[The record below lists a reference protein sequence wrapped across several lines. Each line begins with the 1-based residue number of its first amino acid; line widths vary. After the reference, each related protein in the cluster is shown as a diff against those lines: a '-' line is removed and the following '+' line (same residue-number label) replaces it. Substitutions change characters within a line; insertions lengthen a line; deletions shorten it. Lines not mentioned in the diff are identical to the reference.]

1 MNLRFKYLL
10 AFCLSISLVA
20 CGGGGGGGGG
30 SSPNSPNST
39 PGVAGQVV
47 KGPTS
52 GATVTLSLIAP
63 DGSRSVVATVISS
76 ASGGFSL
83 PTSLQAGNVY
93 LAEASGGQYIN
104 EITDLRESLSAPL
117 RAVFVAT
124 GVGQRLVLNVLSEL
138 AVVQIERSTAAN
150 PWSPSLVDAANA
162 KVKSAMGIGSGYDFA
177 FVDLTKA
184 SAGSNPGVSNADIG
198 SSFMVGWF
206 SGFYQDLRLKDAT
219 SSLAT
224 AFNKFFD
231 LTIAGTD
238 DDGTQSSMFAGLIR
252 FVEKS
257 PLLSANKYS
266 LYEDYGL
273 PRDASSSDF
282 SGIASTGSSSDSI
295 PSGRLRFLSDGNLP
309 AITNTNTF
317 FNSRGA
323 LIAYQLSDGLADL
336 SHIGY
341 SSVAEVYG
349 TDEMAIGRWNRG
361 LYYPSGVSYNPTS
374 RRFTTSGKPL
384 EKLTSDLPYAAAVP
398 AYNLPTC
405 GMAVMSLKATTAPFG
420 RISGGPTYGFDPAS
434 KVSAYF
440 INGKTYIGYSIFY
453 SGQQYSSIYSSGGA
467 SAPWAGQLL
476 DSNQEFRIADDFYG
490 PGGDRVTMSVMLAG
504 NGGTKAVLKLMPKYR
519 WPGGPNGITAAF
531 SQDGPTQTCQPT
543 VFSKGSLTSVP
554 TSGRYTI
561 PDADADGAALV
572 GVGDWE
578 FTAAGSPKN
587 ILRASPQDIDNM
599 SVEKSGNA
607 LAGIGVHL
615 APFRQ
620 REFNYDV
627 PQSYIYA
634 KSSENPVYPQS
645 GVIRYRLVSS
655 TPYMLS
661 SKGTL
666 VSATRIRN
674 ATLEIDA
681 MTGPAIWNGTCKLT
695 IDGVIA
701 QSVTTEYYR
710 TMGNCGFG
718 FRDSESY
725 FGVLTADGGQFAVV
739 RYTNRVDHFAQADVS
754 LLFERVP

>member
-20 CGGGGGGGGG
+20 CGGGGGGG

-63 DGSRSVVATVISS
+63 DGSRSVVATVTSS

-83 PTSLQAGNVY
+83 PTSLQAGKVY

-162 KVKSAMGIGSGYDFA
+162 KVKSAMGVGSGYDFA

-490 PGGDRVTMSVMLAG
+490 PGGDRVTMSIMLAG

-531 SQDGPTQTCQPT
+531 SQDGPIQTCQPT
-543 VFSKGSLTSVP
+543 VLGKGSLTSVP
-554 TSGRYTI
+554 TNGRYTTI
-561 PDADADGAALV
+561 FDNALP
-572 GVGDWE
+572 GVGELE
-578 FTAAGSPKN
+578 FTAAGSPQS
-587 ILRASPQDIDNM
+587 L
-599 SVEKSGNA
+599 SVGSSQANDEITFEKSGNA
-607 LAGIGVHL
+607 QAGIGVRM
-615 APFRQ
+615 APYRVGMID
-620 REFNYDV
+620 YV
-627 PQSYIYA
+627 LPQAYIYS
-634 KSSENPVYPQS
+634 KYPENAVFPQS
-645 GVIRYRLVSS
+645 GVLRYRLISS
-655 TPYMLS
+655 TPNLRS
-661 SKGTL
+661 SNGTL
-666 VSATRIRN
+666 VSATRISN
-674 ATLEIDA
+674 ASLVID
-681 MTGPAIWNGTCKLT
+681 TTNGSSSNVGTCGLT
-695 IDGVIA
+695 IDGVTT
-701 QSVTTEYYR
+701 QTVSTDYFRSVGFCGLTLL
-710 TMGNCGFG
+710 GNAVYVGA
-718 FRDSESY
+718 
-725 FGVLTADGGQFAVV
+725 VTADGGQFAVV
-739 RYTNRVDHFAQADVS
+739 RYLDKANYFSQSDIS
-754 LLFERVP
+754 LLFERIP